1 MVLPRFWHPQLLE
14 RKVHQVTYYPELPS
28 RFGILPRYGRN
39 ADIKWFEASPCY
51 IYHVVNAW
59 EDGDEFVMEACRVI
73 QAEPGAK
80 RGEGELAR
88 MRAFLRLAAQRGR
101 GRVKRP

>member
-1 MVLPRFWHPQLLE
+1 M
-14 RKVHQVTYYPELPS
+14 PS
-28 RFGILPRYGRN
+28 RFGILPRYGSN

-51 IYHVVNAW
+51 IYHVGNAW

-88 MRAFLRLAAQRGR
+88 MRAFLRLEAQLCSWRFNLVTGAATQEHLHHE
-101 GRVKRP
+101 KPNTPHLNLHT